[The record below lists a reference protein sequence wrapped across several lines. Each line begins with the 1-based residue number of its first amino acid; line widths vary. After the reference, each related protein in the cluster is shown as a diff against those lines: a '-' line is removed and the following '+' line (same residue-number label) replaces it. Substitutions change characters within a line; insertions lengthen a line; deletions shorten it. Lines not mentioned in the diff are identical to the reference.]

1 MGFTINAVIKPNGH
15 INKSN
20 LYPIYL
26 RVTIDRKSAVINI
39 SEKYN
44 LPRVQP
50 SEWTGKYGKWI
61 KQSLDDSFV
70 ANGVIQAKIEEVRS
84 FIWAASADDQRITIQ
99 DIIKHN
105 KNRSKFKNFNE
116 YVEHFNTTAGNF
128 QNDNT
133 RKKYV
138 TLQLRLKDYNSSIPF
153 SKITPEFIYEVHSY
167 FLNERKFRVGT
178 VKRYLSAFGR
188 ICKSAKTEGL
198 LREDPFM
205 DIKLRYPNEEI
216 NKKTHLTI
224 NQIDQIKNCAI
235 PDDRPDLKYYK
246 DIFLFTCYSGIYYS
260 DVRELP
266 WSWIIKYD
274 TGNVIEGKR
283 TKNGNSYITPIWH
296 FSDSERILENQKGK
310 CDKLVF
316 PDTISDVKYNLKIK
330 EIAGFAGIIDKITA
344 KTGRDSF
351 TQYMVADVGLKLEF
365 VQKMLGHKSPDTI
378 KHYFNIEN
386 VDLSRWLGKNH
397 G

>member
-1 MGFTINAVIKPNGH
+1 MGCSINAVIKPNGH
-15 INKSN
+15 TNKSN

-44 LPRVQP
+44 LPRVRP
-50 SEWTGKYGKWI
+50 SEWSGKHGKWI
-61 KQSLDDSFV
+61 RSSIDGSFV

-84 FIWAASADDQRITIQ
+84 FIWTASADDRRITIQ

-105 KNRSKFKNFNE
+105 KNHYKFKSFNE
-116 YVEHFNTTAGNF
+116 YVEHFNTTADNF

-167 FLNERKFRVGT
+167 FLNEKKFRVGT

-188 ICKSAKTEGL
+188 ICKYAKGDGL

-205 DIKLRYPNEEI
+205 GIKLRYPNEEV

-224 NQIDQIKNCAI
+224 KQINEIRDCVI
-235 PDDRPDLKYYK
+235 PDDRPDLKYYR

-266 WSWIIKYD
+266 WSWIIKYEN
-274 TGNVIEGKR
+274 GNVIEGKR

-296 FSDSERILENQKGK
+296 FSDSDRILNSQKGK
-310 CDKLVF
+310 CDILVF
-316 PDTISDVKYNLKIK
+316 PVTISDVKYNLKLK
-330 EIAGFAGIIDKITA
+330 EIAIAAGINEKVTA

-351 TQYMVADVGLKLEF
+351 TQYMVADLGLKSEF

-378 KHYFNIEN
+378 KHYFNIEHE
-386 VDLSRWLGKNH
+386 DLSRWLGRNQR
-397 G
+397 